1 MVFFLFSA
9 PALAALLGC
18 STAAGFI
25 AGRKSK
31 KTYKDP
37 VAQRIHAATTGIN
50 KIILIIVLI
59 LIIKYVFSKK

>member
-9 PALAALLGC
+9 PALAALLGGT
-18 STAAGFI
+18 SAASFI

-37 VAQRIHAATTGIN
+37 VAQRIHAATSGIN
-50 KIILIIVLI
+50 KIILIIVIILI
-59 LIIKYVFSKK
+59 LKYIFSKK